1 MVVNKTLF
9 QNLLFQIS
17 KTFKFTLLRESTT
30 LARKE
35 PTLGEF
41 RGKFPHIINY
51 QKLIN
56 YWKLVLVKPH
66 SEEGVTPTEVE
77 KCDHVSTHSMVVG
90 VGKSKFFIQHS
101 FSNCYFLVL
110 V

>member
-35 PTLGEF
+35 LTLGEF

-51 QKLIN
+51 LKLIN
-56 YWKLVLVKPH
+56 YWKLILVKP
-66 SEEGVTPTEVE
+66 P
-77 KCDHVSTHSMVVG
+77 
-90 VGKSKFFIQHS
+90 F
-101 FSNCYFLVL
+101 
-110 V
+110 